1 MSEKVLSYEQLI
13 MKYAD
18 KVASIAFVHKT
29 TEEQVLQDIKAKL
42 EEDDTDE

>member
-18 KVASIAFVHKT
+18 KVASIAFVYKT

>member
-1 MSEKVLSYEQLI
+1 MSEKVLEYEDLI

-18 KVASIAFVHKT
+18 KIASIAFVHKT
-29 TEEQVLQDIKAKL
+29 TEEKVLQDIKAKL